1 MNTSV
6 RTEESSQLQS
16 PLQSA
21 VYPAHSWVIGNKLE
35 LNAKKTKV
43 L

>member
-1 MNTSV
+1 MDTSV

-16 PLQSA
+16 ALYS
-21 VYPAHSWVIGNKLE
+21 AHSWARGNKLE

-43 L
+43 M